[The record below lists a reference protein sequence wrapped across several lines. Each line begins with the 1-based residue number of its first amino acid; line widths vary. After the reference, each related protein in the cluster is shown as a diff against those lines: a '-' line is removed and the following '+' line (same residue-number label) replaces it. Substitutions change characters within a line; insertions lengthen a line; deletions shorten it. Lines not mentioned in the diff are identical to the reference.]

1 MKKKLYLLPRRPI
14 SEGPLGRAEKR
25 LEDFSYNL
33 YFSYVFDESVKA
45 HQKLQDEYIEA
56 FLDQDNEKMKKL
68 NMEIAI
74 VEGAFEVTAN
84 MIDATEDICS

>member
-1 MKKKLYLLPRRPI
+1 MKKKIYLLPTRLHG
-14 SEGPLGRAEKR
+14 GPLANAEKR

-45 HQKLQDEYIEA
+45 HQKLQDEYVEA
-56 FLDQDNEKMKKL
+56 FLDQDDEKMKKL

-84 MIDATEDICS
+84 MIDAAEDVCS

>member
-1 MKKKLYLLPRRPI
+1 MKNAGFTY
-14 SEGPLGRAEKR
+14 GPLEEVSKR

-33 YFSYVFDESVKA
+33 YFAYVFDQSVKT

-56 FLDQDNEKMKKL
+56 FLNQDNEKMNKL
-68 NMEIAI
+68 NIEIAL

-84 MIDATEDICS
+84 MLNATEDILS

>member
-1 MKKKLYLLPRRPI
+1 MKKKLYLLPRRVHD
-14 SEGPLGRAEKR
+14 GPLSRAEKR

-33 YFSYVFDESVKA
+33 YFSYVFDESVRA

-56 FLDQDNEKMKKL
+56 FLDQDDEKMQKL

-84 MIDATEDICS
+84 MIDAAEGIYS